1 MKVLNY
7 LGWLSFH
14 VMIFTKLRNEDV
26 VQISL
31 ANSFTGGSTRKMDKN
46 LNGVGDSGGNSFELF

>member
-7 LGWLSFH
+7 LVWLSFH